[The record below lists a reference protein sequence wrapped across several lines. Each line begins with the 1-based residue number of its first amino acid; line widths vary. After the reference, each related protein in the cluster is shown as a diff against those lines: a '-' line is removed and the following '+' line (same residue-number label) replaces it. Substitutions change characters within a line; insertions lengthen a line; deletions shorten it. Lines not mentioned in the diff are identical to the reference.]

1 MLLTYS
7 FFIGLYYSSLIA
19 DSATQVRL
27 SEPESSVIIAR
38 ESGDVLAIALN
49 EGDTVVKGSLIL
61 VMKNT
66 FGTSELITNS
76 AGLVKHIGPQVVI
89 NEAINPGDFIVEIEE
104 QLLKGMLYFDDRK
117 ISAPVLELKRNYCC
131 LRVGELVLTIDIT
144 NFYSQKGA
152 KIYFFTMPLES
163 SELKKIVKDG
173 KLSEQLVSF
182 SIQRSA
188 QKTVAKQPEN

>member
-144 NFYSQKGA
+144 SFYSQKGA
-152 KIYFFTMPLES
+152 KIYFFTVPLES
-163 SELKKIVKDG
+163 SELKKN
-173 KLSEQLVSF
+173 S
-182 SIQRSA
+182 
-188 QKTVAKQPEN
+188 

>member
-1 MLLTYS
+1 M
-7 FFIGLYYSSLIA
+7 GLYYSSLIA
-19 DSATQVRL
+19 DSATQVKL
-27 SEPESSVIIAR
+27 SEPESSIIVAR
-38 ESGDVLAIALN
+38 ESGDILAIALN

-76 AGLVKHIGPQVVI
+76 AGLVKHIGPQIVL

-104 QLLKGMLYFDDRK
+104 QLLKGMLYFDDSK
-117 ISAPVLELKRNYCC
+117 LSAPLLELRRNYCC
-131 LRVGELVLTIDIT
+131 LRVGGLVLTIEIT
-144 NFYSQKGA
+144 NVYPQKDA
-152 KIYFFTMPLES
+152 KIYFFTVPLDN

-182 SIQRSA
+182 SIQA
-188 QKTVAKQPEN
+188 PTQKVVNK